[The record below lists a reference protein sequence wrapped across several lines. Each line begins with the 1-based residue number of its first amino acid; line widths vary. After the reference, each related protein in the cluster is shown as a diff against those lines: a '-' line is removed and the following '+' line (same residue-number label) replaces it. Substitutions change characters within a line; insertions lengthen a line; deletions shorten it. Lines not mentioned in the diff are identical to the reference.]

1 MVIIGIESAVK
12 TRFKTLSLD
21 DAKMGFGFRI
31 EEEIN
36 IYQPSRSK
44 LQLAD

>member
-1 MVIIGIESAVK
+1 MVIIWIESAVK

-21 DAKMGFGFRI
+21 DDKMGFGLRI

-36 IYQPSRSK
+36 IHESSRSK